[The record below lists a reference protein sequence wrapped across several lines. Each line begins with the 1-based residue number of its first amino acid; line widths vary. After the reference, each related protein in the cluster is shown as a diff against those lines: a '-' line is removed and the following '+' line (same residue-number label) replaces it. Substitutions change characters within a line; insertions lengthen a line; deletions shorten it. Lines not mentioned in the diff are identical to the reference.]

1 MIRERKIEQK
11 QRQKDK
17 QKQSESLLGDE
28 YFSSNIN
35 YD

>member
-35 YD
+35 SD